1 MIFAAVGIMG
11 LSGIAIV
18 ILGPIQTVNGQIQS
32 QSPPGSLKKMI
43 EDKFVT
49 VLPPSEGYMQSTN
62 KSEVEVV
69 YESPT
74 TIMLS
79 GELLSTISPESTIG
93 FFNSG
98 IWAAMDLLKNQ
109 YGFKVQQVMTSGQG
123 SVGNPTKVYILMTK

>member
-1 MIFAAVGIMG
+1 MKTIFCIFLIM
-11 LSGIAIV
+11 STII
-18 ILGPIQTVNGQIQS
+18 ILGLTQTVNAQVQS
-32 QSPPGSLKKMI
+32 QSPPGNLSKMI

-49 VLPPSEGYMQSTN
+49 VLPHSEGYMQSTN

-79 GELLSTISPESTIG
+79 GELISSISPGESTSG
-93 FFNSG
+93 VFNSG

-123 SVGNPTKVYILMTK
+123 SVGNPTQVYILMTK